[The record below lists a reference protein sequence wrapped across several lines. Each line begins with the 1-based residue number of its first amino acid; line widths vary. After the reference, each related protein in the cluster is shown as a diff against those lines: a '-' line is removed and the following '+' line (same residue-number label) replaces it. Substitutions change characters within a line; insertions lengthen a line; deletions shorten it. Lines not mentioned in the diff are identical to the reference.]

1 MVISFSDSRG
11 ASKEDVTMPSESN
24 EPVDKNNTVDK
35 DASSVEVL
43 NCDLR
48 GELGLDGNDINTIRI
63 LEEALEEEH
72 AARSAL
78 YLELEKERSAAATA
92 ADEAMAMIH
101 RLQEEKAS
109 IEMEARQYQRMIEE
123 KSAYDAEEMNILKE
137 IIIRR
142 EREKHFLE
150 REVETLRKMFFDAE
164 TDDIATTQGQT
175 ATSSYSSEDPV
186 LILQQI
192 SKSVV
197 EKQNIK
203 SENDFPDYE
212 VTSIGSQN
220 YTVTS
225 GKGLLN
231 PELDEVDSSKPGYI
245 HTHPSLQEKGMESV
259 EKNPKDQPRKEQI
272 PAERSQFNNSTTQA
286 RNVHEKIITLEGEKR
301 EPTDELRKTVEACDD
316 TKIIVKYSDDKVEKH
331 GKGSQSSVP
340 LRDLCVYDVHVIG
353 DELNTC
359 NEGSGNNRGDLSKNL
374 TLDIPTR
381 CDSPVID
388 RSDTEVGMK
397 RSISDL
403 FSRQSSFAQGKTLLT
418 DLRRNSMSAFDYERL
433 KIDNEVDCLRE
444 RLKIVQEG
452 REKLNF
458 SKGHTGWE
466 KIQLQL
472 LEDIASQ
479 LRDIR
484 QLTEPGKAA
493 RQASLPPL
501 STEAVSKKRQSRS
514 ISLVTQ
520 KTC

>member
-1 MVISFSDSRG
+1 MVILFSDSRG
-11 ASKEDVTMPSESN
+11 ASKEDVTMTSESN
-24 EPVDKNNTVDK
+24 EPVDKNNTVEK

-43 NCDLR
+43 NCDLP
-48 GELGLDGNDINTIRI
+48 GELGLDGNDISTIRS
-63 LEEALEEEH
+63 LEEALGEEH

-92 ADEAMAMIH
+92 ADEAMAMIL

-150 REVETLRKMFFDAE
+150 REVETLRQLFFDAE
-164 TDDIATTQGQT
+164 TDDTATTQEQT
-175 ATSSYSSEDPV
+175 ATSSSYSCEDP
-186 LILQQI
+186 LMMLQKI

-197 EKQNIK
+197 EKQKVK

-220 YTVTS
+220 YSVTS

-245 HTHPSLQEKGMESV
+245 HRHPSLQEKGMESM
-259 EKNPKDQPRKEQI
+259 EKNPIQQTREEQI
-272 PAERSQFNNSTTQA
+272 PAESSQLNCSTTQV
-286 RNVHEKIITLEGEKR
+286 RNVHEKIITLEAEKQ
-301 EPTDELRKTVEACDD
+301 EPADELKKAMEACDE
-316 TKIIVKYSDDKVEKH
+316 TKIIVKYSNDKVGKH

-340 LRDLCVYDVHVIG
+340 VRDLCVYDVHVIG
-353 DELNTC
+353 DELTTC
-359 NEGSGNNRGDLSKNL
+359 NEDSGNNHGDLSKNL

-388 RSDTEVGMK
+388 RSDTEVDMK

-403 FSRQSSFAQGKTLLT
+403 VSRQRSFSQGKTLLT

-433 KIDNEVDCLRE
+433 KIDNEVGCLRE

-458 SKGHTGWE
+458 SKGHKGRE

-479 LRDIR
+479 LREIR

-501 STEAVSKKRQSRS
+501 STKVCVKAS
-514 ISLVTQ
+514 IH
-520 KTC
+520 